1 MKALLVTAVGAV
13 LLASGGMNA
22 VKGEQVEAPAQK
34 ATFSHYSEG
43 YHYNYNASVADEIT
57 QLTEYKTLSAT
68 TDLSGYSV
76 HTVEDNSNKRIL
88 LFKDEN
94 GHAKYKTIFMKK
106 TSIVKVINL

>member
-1 MKALLVTAVGAV
+1 M
-13 LLASGGMNA
+13 
-22 VKGEQVEAPAQK
+22 QK
-34 ATFSHYSEG
+34 AFHFLVILNEYYSCQVIGEDT
-43 YHYNYNASVADEIT
+43 SEKTQTDQQQPSKQTVSDEIV
-57 QLTEYKTLSAT
+57 QLPEYKTLSAT

-106 TSIVKVINL
+106 SSIVKVINL